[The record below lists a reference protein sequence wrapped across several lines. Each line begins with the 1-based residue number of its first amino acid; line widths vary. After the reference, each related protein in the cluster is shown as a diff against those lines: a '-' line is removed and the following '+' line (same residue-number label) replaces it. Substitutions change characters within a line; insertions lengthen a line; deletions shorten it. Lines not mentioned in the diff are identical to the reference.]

1 MYDTRIPQ
9 AAVPVARETLALSD
23 AARGLQG
30 MTAPNTGMTN
40 MDTGRAYANAAGA
53 TFGQMEEQVA
63 LANQEVQQNMQTAA
77 SQRNVQA
84 RGAVIAQTT
93 EINNADAKAQSMMNE
108 KIASVLDAQGNGGAL
123 MQLNALVQSPER
135 EQFINSVATT
145 RAMYNQQAPELGA
158 YEAGT
163 KQYKP
168 M

>member
-40 MDTGRAYANAAGA
+40 MDTGRAYANASSP
-53 TFGQMEEQVA
+53 TFGQMEEQMA
-63 LANQEVQQNMQTAA
+63 LANQEVTQNMQTAGYQA
-77 SQRNVQA
+77 NVAA
-84 RGAVIAQTT
+84 RGAVIKQSTEMDNQQAQ
-93 EINNADAKAQSMMNE
+93 AQAMMNE
-108 KIASVLDAQGNGGAL
+108 RMANILDASGNGGAL

-135 EQFINSVATT
+135 EQFMNSIATT

-158 YEAGT
+158 YEAST
-163 KQYKP
+163 QQYKP